1 MENCENDLFM
11 SLWIPPRTGRTLE
24 RVKIG
29 QSFPGWLFLEKHVS
43 IKEHGEFQNGGF
55 VFMFSGW
62 MVGTRWGSGNKLER
76 LQPVSLHV
84 LNNTTSTF
92 ATSTGICDR
101 CDRLGSISWKVLPP
115 RVSKCLKMRCCLTNQ
130 PEKNTPRV
138 FFPQTRDSWG
148 ALVGWKFVQNLG
160 AEACA
165 EELLLW
171 CHRLHVEAFR
181 SMIRGHVVT
190 HLTLV
195 YVGVGLL
202 QFPQHPGRK
211 GWRFSNHDVF
221 RFWKKPV
228 ISYSKTIV
236 DHSEGFPP
244 GHFREFVGR
253 WHMITSPDDCMIL
266 QLLF

>member
-84 LNNTTSTF
+84 LNNTTSPF

-138 FFPQTRDSWG
+138 FFPQTLERFLGRLGWLKICTEPGCGGMRWG
-148 ALVGWKFVQNLG
+148 VAFVM
-160 AEACA
+160 
-165 EELLLW
+165 
-171 CHRLHVEAFR
+171 
-181 SMIRGHVVT
+181 S
-190 HLTLV
+190 
-195 YVGVGLL
+195 
-202 QFPQHPGRK
+202 
-211 GWRFSNHDVF
+211 
-221 RFWKKPV
+221 
-228 ISYSKTIV
+228 
-236 DHSEGFPP
+236 
-244 GHFREFVGR
+244 
-253 WHMITSPDDCMIL
+253 SPSCGS
-266 QLLF
+266 F